1 MKKFISKSIMA
12 TILCMMIVAGV
23 CASNIDGFV
32 KEKND
37 RSCMLVSIN
46 QGNAQASGS
55 EEYCKLC
62 GRSKNHIEAEAVLK
76 YYNVYYINTWQT
88 ECDSYAKYL
97 IRHEPYIYSNH
108 KNLETKSQCDGW
120 NGYSSELQY
129 KKHSYYEEYETPVVN
144 MKQKVFY
151 YNAKNIAPEFTV
163 TFSGKTIASNNYSYY
178 ITSNRDRTGGVSRD
192 YTYCKNGTKSVN
204 ATGHYYMYI
213 LFDPSNTAGPNGTT
227 FLGSL
232 EVEFDVLAQDEVFA
246 LQDGSKLYI
255 LHEKYNY
262 AATYFS
268 LNPEGTSIP
277 NAGNVYH
284 LADGRTLTITDNG
297 LTSGKA
303 AYTISGTSSGN
314 SGNSGNDSGGSGNN
328 SSGGGNG
335 STGNTTNTTNNGS
348 VKEEGGNSYYYDASG
363 NKLTDVIVKTD
374 QGYYYFG
381 QSGAREYPDNEYI
394 KGIWFSNGVG
404 SLSYCNGSWKSN
416 STGWWFEDGG
426 YYPANKWL
434 KIDGK
439 WYYFCTD
446 GYMDYSEYRDGY
458 WLNSDGSWNPAYCG
472 GTWKKDST
480 GWWFE
485 DGGWYPYNEWLWI
498 NGTHYYFNGSGYC
511 TNP

>member
-1 MKKFISKSIMA
+1 MA
-12 TILCMMIVAGV
+12 TILCMMIVAGI
-23 CASNIDGFV
+23 CTSNIDGFV

-37 RSCMLVSIN
+37 SSSCMLVSVN
-46 QGNAQASGS
+46 QGNAQALSNTGS
-55 EEYCKLC
+55 EEYCKVC
-62 GRSKNHIEAEAVLK
+62 GRSTEHIEAEAVLK
-76 YYNVYYINTWQT
+76 YYNVYYINDWQT
-88 ECDSYAKYL
+88 ECYNYTWQLRTSS
-97 IRHEPYIYSNH
+97 PFIYSNH
-108 KNLETKSQCDGW
+108 KNIESNTNCKGVE
-120 NGYSSELQY
+120 GYSSELKY

-151 YNAKNIAPEFTV
+151 YNAKNITPEFTV
-163 TFSGKTIASNNYSYY
+163 SFSGKTIASNNYSYY

-192 YTYCKNGTKSVN
+192 YTYCKNGAKSVN
-204 ATGHYYMYI
+204 ATGHYYMYV

-314 SGNSGNDSGGSGNN
+314 SGNSGNGSGGSGNN

-363 NKLTDVIVKTD
+363 KKLTDVIVKTD

-498 NGTHYYFNGSGYC
+498 NGTNYYFNGSGYC